1 MFVSC
6 TFIIIIV
13 TSIISYASFKNGN
26 FKNQLLFSPF
36 EYSNN
41 KKWWII
47 LTHGFIHADFL
58 HLFFNMYVLYIF
70 GPSLE
75 SYFISSSEI
84 GWVYFLSFYLLGI
97 IFSTLPSIFKH
108 NNNPN
113 YRSLGASGAVSSV
126 VFAYIIIFPLRELG
140 LLLIPGVFLPG
151 FIFGVLYLVAEHYLS
166 KKQYS
171 NIAHDAHISGSVF
184 GIFFILAYD
193 YKNLLI
199 FFEKVVYYF
208 QNF

>member
-1 MFVSC
+1 MFASC

-13 TSIISYASFKNGN
+13 TSLISYASFKNEKL
-26 FKNQLLFSPF
+26 KNELLFSPF
-36 EYSNN
+36 EYSNK

-75 SYFISSSEI
+75 SYFESSSEI
-84 GWVYFLSFYLLGI
+84 GWVYFISFYLLGI

>member
-6 TFIIIIV
+6 TFIIIII
-13 TSIISYASFKNGN
+13 TSIISYACFKNEN
-26 FKNQLLFSPF
+26 LKNQLLFSPF
-36 EYSNN
+36 EYSNK

-75 SYFISSSEI
+75 SYFESKSEI
-84 GWVYFLSFYLLGI
+84 GWIYYLSFYLLGI

-140 LLLIPGVFLPG
+140 LLLIPGLFLPG
-151 FIFGVLYLVAEHYLS
+151 FIFGVLYLIAEHYLS

-184 GIFFILAYD
+184 GIFFMLAYD

-199 FFEKVVYYF
+199 FFEKVAYYF

>member
-13 TSIISYASFKNGN
+13 TSIISYASFKNEKL
-26 FKNQLLFSPF
+26 KNELLFSPF
-36 EYSNN
+36 EYSNK

-75 SYFISSSEI
+75 SYFESSSEI
-84 GWVYFLSFYLLGI
+84 GWVYFISFYLLGI